1 MRKRVKVIKRKRE
14 KEKAREKKK
23 RKRDGWVGDVVR
35 DASGVSVAVNFWG

>member
-14 KEKAREKKK
+14 KRESERKK